1 MPNGEARVMA
11 GENIRAT
18 ETATWRLRLTD
29 LPGEAQP
36 EIRALHRIRPWANSV
51 VLLFPALWICAAI
64 LMEKFPALPVR
75 CAGILVIG
83 ICIQAMSIVM
93 HEAMHGN
100 LFRHPALDRWVGFAM
115 AVPASLGAT
124 AYKVA
129 HRNHHCHTRTAQDQ
143 NEFSNLCRSQKQ
155 YVALY
160 YAWLVIGTPIFM
172 FLVPWKALKLASR
185 KDRRRI
191 IVEYT
196 LIFLV
201 YAVAIWAMIDGHLKS
216 ILLYW
221 LIPAAVAIALS
232 NVRELSEHLGT
243 LGNGDAVVRTR
254 TVTSN
259 RIVSFLM
266 LNLNY
271 HLEHHLFPQIPWY
284 NLPRVHELLRP
295 NYELQGADVRQS
307 YLAYLI
313 RSLRQGPE
321 SLI

>member
-1 MPNGEARVMA
+1 MTAGDNVRVP
-11 GENIRAT
+11 G
-18 ETATWRLRLTD
+18 TAMWRLRLGD
-29 LPGEAQP
+29 LPREVQP
-36 EIRALHRIRPWANSV
+36 EIRALHRVRPWANFV
-51 VLLFPALWICAAI
+51 VLLFPALWICAAL
-64 LMEKFPALPVR
+64 LMKRFPILPVR
-75 CAGILVIG
+75 LAGILVIG

-93 HEAMHGN
+93 HEAMHRN
-100 LFRHPALDRWVGFAM
+100 LFRRPGVDRWVGFAM

-129 HRNHHCHTRTAQDQ
+129 HRNHHCHTRTAEDQ
-143 NEFSNLCRSQKQ
+143 NEFSNFCSSQKQ

-160 YAWLVIGTPIFM
+160 YAWLAIGTPIFM
-172 FLVPWKALKLASR
+172 FLVPWKALRLASR

-196 LIFLV
+196 LIFMV
-201 YAVAIWAMIDGHLKS
+201 YAVAIWAMIDGDLKS

-243 LGNGDAVVRTR
+243 LGNGGAVARTR

-284 NLPRVHELLRP
+284 NLPRVHQLLQP
-295 NYELQGADVRQS
+295 SYELQGADVRRS
-307 YLAYLI
+307 YAAYLI
-313 RSLRQGPE
+313 QSLRQGPE